1 MRYTVTWDDEAEDE
15 LAAIWNNAA
24 DKDAVTAASNTIEY
38 KLKYAPADQGESRD
52 GVTRIYVEKP
62 LVVVYEIREAD
73 RIVNVVSIR
82 HL

>member
-1 MRYTVTWDDEAEDE
+1 MRFTVTWDDEAEQE
-15 LAAIWNNAA
+15 LADIWNNAA

-52 GVTRIYVEKP
+52 EATRIYVLKP

-73 RIVNVVSIR
+73 RIVNVVSVR